1 MLQLGYFLFSKVSD
15 IPETFMEI
23 LFDRLKVASQTHQ
36 APIFHRLFDD
46 HNIPKT
52 QVDNE
57 KLRELSNFVNNNPN
71 YVLPSLL
78 LKEPVHISKSIA
90 LNVSQNI
97 VKDIVR
103 ETFGIEINDKSLSQY
118 VYKVKVDK
126 GDKPKQ
132 TIRGRALPV
141 LDI

>member
-1 MLQLGYFLFSKVSD
+1 M
-15 IPETFMEI
+15 TI
-23 LFDRLKVASQTHQ
+23 LFDRLRHASQTQQ
-36 APIFHRLFDD
+36 APIFHKLFDGL
-46 HNIPKT
+46 NIPKT
-52 QVDNE
+52 RVDDD
-57 KLRELSNFVNNNPN
+57 KLRELSNYVNNNPN

-78 LKEPVHISKSIA
+78 LKEPVHISKSTA
-90 LNVSQNI
+90 LNISQEI

-103 ETFGIEINDKSLSQY
+103 DTFGIEINDKSLSQY

-141 LDI
+141 LDVQSEKVRMGNA